1 MLKEIKL
8 IQIWLGT
15 KFYEFEDLL
24 VRKGKSNWAKCQR
37 SGPMKQTK
45 RTLMGTSAH
54 NLTFESRIANTKVF
68 FRATRNSTNGTTR
81 QLN

>member
-24 VRKGKSNWAKCQR
+24 VRKGKKATGR
-37 SGPMKQTK
+37 SAGEVDP
-45 RTLMGTSAH
+45 
-54 NLTFESRIANTKVF
+54 
-68 FRATRNSTNGTTR
+68 
-81 QLN
+81 